1 MFMSMNPLVM
11 CIPIDG
17 NDWIGQDGTD
27 DQDAT
32 EVDTS
37 FDADSDPNTQD
48 SVEDALTALD
58 TAITD
63 LETANANDG
72 DTDSTNEIQDAT
84 EVDLSTPLDINDDGT
99 AETTVEAA
107 IAQLNTDLD
116 ASDTADGD
124 TDSTNEI
131 QNASE
136 VDLSTPLDID
146 GDGTDETTVQQALA
160 DLLTATTAAKQVFHA
175 EYAGAVFGADGSDNE
190 LFITSDR
197 TESPERM
204 NYYEVS
210 NGETS
215 GSDQDY
221 DIVLQYTLP
230 DNFNSWASSNP
241 LTIEYEG
248 TADASFQTTVH
259 KGSTTLVVSSTQSG
273 TGSGTFS
280 SFDIATNSQLT
291 SLVAGDTVT
300 LVIKASVSSVSN
312 VGDSWIRLGDVT
324 FNYNRN
330 VL

>member
-84 EVDLSTPLDINDDGT
+84 
-99 AETTVEAA
+99 
-107 IAQLNTDLD
+107 
-116 ASDTADGD
+116 
-124 TDSTNEI
+124 
-131 QNASE
+131 E